1 MPFAHLTIQWRI
13 TLLSGLCLLAV
24 VAALTGASLYQN
36 QQSAKLLKARST
48 QLLAQAATEHLQ
60 AQAVAHGQQV
70 ARFFNET
77 ALYGEGFAQQVLQ
90 LREQTL
96 NGRLSA
102 TQLRETL
109 VNITRQTLLKR
120 DKVLGLYVVLL
131 PDALAGADAQ
141 FTAQRALAG
150 NETGRFALYWSQ
162 SQPGQLV
169 QEVLTE
175 PQITANHAPAGSEPE
190 NAWYVCPQA
199 QGRTCVVAPYES
211 EVEGRK
217 VLMSSISI
225 PLIANG
231 TTIGVVGM
239 DIGLDT
245 LQKLAANLR
254 QDLYQGASAVS
265 IVANSGQV
273 AGRSGE
279 VSGASIDI
287 SQAVQ
292 TVAGSP
298 PWTLQLKVP
307 QAVAQAPVRQMQ
319 SELDAQRRQANWL
332 NLSLGLLASCLG
344 MLLIWLAAYGV
355 TRPLL
360 KVASLLDAIV
370 DGDGDLT
377 QRLPVARHDE
387 LGALSNGFNR
397 FLDKLQPI
405 IRDIQSASR
414 DTRTSA
420 DTSSGIAREVSA
432 GMQRQYRE
440 VELAA
445 TALHEMSASAQEV
458 ARHSHSAADAASAA
472 SAAESASR
480 SGQAV
485 FASAVHNI
493 EHLDQRLDATLKQVH
508 ALADSS
514 SQISQVLDVICT
526 LAQQTNLLALNAAIE
541 AARAGEQGRGF
552 AVVADEVRH
561 LASNTQSSV
570 EQVRNVIE
578 RLQQLSQEV
587 VHSTQLSR
595 EQAGS
600 SVIQVQQTRAA
611 LQNISQAV
619 DVIEQMNQ
627 QIASAALEQST
638 VVDDISQRVSDIRG
652 ISETLTTRMNE
663 ASRAS
668 DSLHEMANHQQNLVG
683 HFRV

>member
-1 MPFAHLTIQWRI
+1 
-13 TLLSGLCLLAV
+13 
-24 VAALTGASLYQN
+24 
-36 QQSAKLLKARST
+36 
-48 QLLAQAATEHLQ
+48 
-60 AQAVAHGQQV
+60 
-70 ARFFNET
+70 
-77 ALYGEGFAQQVLQ
+77 
-90 LREQTL
+90 
-96 NGRLSA
+96 
-102 TQLRETL
+102 
-109 VNITRQTLLKR
+109 
-120 DKVLGLYVVLL
+120 
-131 PDALAGADAQ
+131 
-141 FTAQRALAG
+141 
-150 NETGRFALYWSQ
+150 
-162 SQPGQLV
+162 
-169 QEVLTE
+169 
-175 PQITANHAPAGSEPE
+175 
-190 NAWYVCPQA
+190 
-199 QGRTCVVAPYES
+199 
-211 EVEGRK
+211 
-217 VLMSSISI
+217 
-225 PLIANG
+225 
-231 TTIGVVGM
+231 
-239 DIGLDT
+239 
-245 LQKLAANLR
+245 
-254 QDLYQGASAVS
+254 
-265 IVANSGQV
+265 V

-332 NLSLGLLASCLG
+332 NLGLGLLASCLG

-360 KVASLLDAIV
+360 KGASLLDAIV

-472 SAAESASR
+472 ESASR

-514 SQISQVLDVICT
+514 SQISPVLDVICT

>member
-36 QQSAKLLKARST
+36 QQSAELLKARST

-96 NGRLSA
+96 NGRPSA

-332 NLSLGLLASCLG
+332 NLGLGLLASCLG

-472 SAAESASR
+472 ESASR

-552 AVVADEVRH
+552 AVVADEVRY